1 MGGMDEEDAAQARQC
16 MAQLSAEGV
25 VAIALNWVDNAGIGR
40 VKAVPL
46 RRLADVVRDGVGMSP
61 VFDVFLV
68 DDSTTT
74 SRLLG
79 GPGGDLRLFLDL
91 ERIVP
96 LAAQPG
102 WAWAP
107 ADRYRQDGTPH
118 PACQRRFARRMVDRA
133 EARGLTFQA
142 AYEVEWVVQR
152 PDGTSPTD
160 GPAYGSHRVTDMSD
174 YLRDVLQAL
183 ETQQLAVQQIHPE
196 YATGQFEVSIDAED
210 PLGAADSTV
219 LVRHTIR
226 GVSDRHGL
234 RASFAPSVEAG
245 TVGNGAH
252 LHLSPWRGAVN
263 LLADGDGR
271 HGLGKEG
278 ESFLAGVLREL
289 PALLALGAPGV
300 ASYLRLVPSHWAG
313 AYHCWGLENR
323 EAAMRLIAGP
333 NRAANV
339 EIKCFDGAANPYLAV
354 GGVIA
359 AGLAGIDEGLS
370 LPQEVEGDPALAASP
385 PPRLPESLADALSAY
400 TPSDLLREALGDT
413 LFEAVE
419 AVRRAEVELFAG
431 KSPQEITAATRWRY

>member
-1 MGGMDEEDAAQARQC
+1 MDEEVVAQARQC
-16 MAQLSAEGV
+16 MAELGAEGV
-25 VAIALNWVDNAGIGR
+25 VAVALGWVDNAGIGR

-46 RRLADVVRDGVGMSP
+46 RRLAEAVQDGVGMSP

-79 GPGGDLRLFLDL
+79 GPGGDLRLFPDL
-91 ERIVP
+91 ERAVP

-118 PACQRRFARRMVDRA
+118 PACQRQFARRMVDAA
-133 EARGLTFQA
+133 EAGGLTFRA

-152 PDGTSPTD
+152 PDGSSPTD
-160 GPAYGSHRVTDMSD
+160 GPAYGLHRLTDLSD
-174 YLRDVLQAL
+174 YLRDVLLAL
-183 ETQQLAVQQIHPE
+183 EAQQLTVQQIHPE
-196 YATGQFEVSIDAED
+196 YAVGQFEVSIAAED
-210 PLGAADSTV
+210 PVGAADSTV
-219 LVRHTIR
+219 LVRQTVR
-226 GVSDRHGL
+226 GVSDQHGL

-245 TVGNGAH
+245 SVGNGAH
-252 LHLSPWRGAVN
+252 LHLSPWRGGVN
-263 LLADGDGR
+263 LLAGGDGR
-271 HGLGKEG
+271 HGLGREG
-278 ESFLAGVLREL
+278 EAFLAGVLREL
-289 PALLALGAPGV
+289 PALLVLGAPGV

-323 EAAMRLIAGP
+323 EAALRLIAGP

-339 EIKCFDGAANPYLAV
+339 EVKCFDGAANPYLAI

-359 AGLAGIDEGLS
+359 AGLAGIDEGLT
-370 LPQEVEGDPALAASP
+370 LPEEVEGDPAFAAAP
-385 PPRLPESLADALSAY
+385 PPRLPESLTDALSAY
-400 TPSDLLREALGDT
+400 TQSDLLRDRLGET
-413 LFEAVE
+413 LFEAIR
-419 AVRRAEVELFAG
+419 AVRQAEVELFAG